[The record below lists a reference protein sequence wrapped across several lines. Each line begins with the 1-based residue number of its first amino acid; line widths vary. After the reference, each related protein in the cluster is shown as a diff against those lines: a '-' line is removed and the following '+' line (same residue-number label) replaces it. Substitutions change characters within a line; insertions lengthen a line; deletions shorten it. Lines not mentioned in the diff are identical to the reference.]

1 MNRATTLRDRLAQG
15 TPELIADLRLYSS
28 KEGGKTQ
35 PLVLGYGCPCSVDEN
50 TREAWDGYPLVDS
63 PMMPGETRR
72 VGFIFL
78 SGNEAVEALS
88 TNEYFY
94 LLEGKLI
101 GEARIVR

>member
-1 MNRATTLRDRLAQG
+1 
-15 TPELIADLRLYSS
+15 
-28 KEGGKTQ
+28 
-35 PLVLGYGCPCSVDEN
+35 
-50 TREAWDGYPLVDS
+50 
-63 PMMPGETRR
+63 MMPGETRR

>member
-1 MNRATTLRDRLAQG
+1 MNRATTLRERLACG
-15 TPELIADLRLYSS
+15 TPELVADLHLYSFE
-28 KEGGKTQ
+28 EGGKKL
-35 PLVLGYGCPCSVDEN
+35 PLVLGYGCPCSVYED

-88 TNEYFY
+88 TGECFY
-94 LLEGKLI
+94 LWEGKLI